1 MIDAQS
7 IALGSVFECDLCIV
21 GAGPAG
27 ITIAE
32 RLRSSGVAVLILESG
47 GVNLQLRTQKL
58 YRGEVL
64 GDPYFRLDACRW
76 RVFGGGSI
84 RWGGW
89 CRPLNDV
96 DYARRDWFP
105 HSGWPISA
113 QSLMPFSAEAARLLE
128 LPNAR
133 FDLDA
138 WRERLPAKVDFDGSD
153 FENILFQHSPE
164 TNFGEKYRADLS
176 GALNIRVILNANLT
190 EMRLDRDSQRVVEL
204 HVATLTKRRFTV
216 RPRAVVLATGGIEN
230 ARLLLASR
238 SDRPAGLGNEFDLVG
253 RYFMDHL
260 HVPVGH
266 FLASSRGWSNA
277 FYTKSIAE
285 DGRLRGVVAPT
296 AAAQA
301 RYRLLGTSIAI
312 EKPSF
317 TAGTPFVGWHPTLT
331 FGPVGVYRRLR
342 DGHLHG
348 LGEAFK
354 SVAQRVHDV
363 PGRIR
368 HWNGARRALR
378 LAHEDRGS
386 GSIFPLYFRAEQAPD
401 PTNRVTLSER
411 RDALGVPESRLEW
424 RIKAID
430 IESIEGWLRLLDR
443 DVQAR
448 GLGRVIPPVD
458 DWQSSIIGGPHHMGT
473 TRMSA
478 DPRHGVVDADC
489 RVHSVH
495 NLYVAGSSVFA
506 TGGYV
511 NPTYSL
517 VTLALRLADTLRA
530 RLSPTIN
537 QYVSPAEPDAEP
549 SKL

>member
-1 MIDAQS
+1 MLIDAHS
-7 IALGSVFECDLCIV
+7 LSAGSSVACDLCIV

-27 ITIAE
+27 IAIAE
-32 RLRSSGVAVLILESG
+32 RLRSSGLSVVILESG
-47 GVNLQLRTQKL
+47 GLDLQVRTQNL

-76 RVFGGGSI
+76 RVFGGGSV

-89 CRPLNDV
+89 CRPLEEV
-96 DYARRDWFP
+96 DFTRRGWIP
-105 HSGWPISA
+105 NSGWPINT
-113 QSLMPFSAEAARLLE
+113 QNLIPFSADAARLLE
-128 LPNAR
+128 LPNAQ
-133 FDLDA
+133 FDLAA
-138 WRERLPAKVDFDGSD
+138 WRNRLPATLDFDGRD
-153 FENILFQHSPE
+153 FENIVFQHSPE

-176 GALNIRVILNANLT
+176 GAQDIRVILNANLT
-190 EMRLDRDSQRVVEL
+190 EMRLDRDSQRVVTL
-204 HVATLTKRRFTV
+204 HVATLTKRQFTV
-216 RPRAVVLATGGIEN
+216 RPRAVVLATGAIEN

-238 SDRPAGLGNEFDLVG
+238 ADRPAGLGNEFDLVG

-266 FLASSRGWSNA
+266 FLASSQGWNNA

-285 DGRLRGVVAPT
+285 DARLRGVVAPT
-296 AAAQA
+296 ASAQA
-301 RYRLLGTSIAI
+301 RYRLLGTSISI

-317 TAGTPFVGWHPTLT
+317 TAGTPFVGWHPTVT
-331 FGPVGVYRRLR
+331 FGPVGIYRRLR
-342 DGHLHG
+342 DGQLHG

-354 SVAQRVHDV
+354 SVAQRVHDA

-378 LAHEDRGS
+378 LAHDDRGT
-386 GSIFPLYFRAEQAPD
+386 GRIFPLYFRAEQAPD

-424 RIKAID
+424 RIKSID

-448 GLGRVIPPVD
+448 GLGRVIPPGE
-458 DWQSSIIGGPHHMGT
+458 DWPSAIIGGPHHMGT
-473 TRMSA
+473 TRMTA
-478 DPRHGVVDADC
+478 NARHGVVDAEC
-489 RVHSVH
+489 RVHSVD

-537 QYVSPAEPDAEP
+537 A
-549 SKL
+549 